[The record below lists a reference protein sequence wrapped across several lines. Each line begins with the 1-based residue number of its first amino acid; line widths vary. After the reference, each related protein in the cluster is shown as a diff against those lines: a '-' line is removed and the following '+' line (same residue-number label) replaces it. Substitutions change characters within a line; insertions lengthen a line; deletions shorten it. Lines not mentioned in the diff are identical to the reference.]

1 MTTGFLP
8 AEDNRTMKTALLAAA
23 PAAAALVF
31 GLGVAAPA
39 HADDTQDQVFLTS
52 LGIRGVSCSSLPGC
66 PSSADL
72 IGLGQAVCADL
83 ASTGDPLLEA
93 NSLVAN
99 QNFTKEQ
106 AAVVVGSAI
115 GAYCPEWV
123 RVLRQAAGN

>member
-1 MTTGFLP
+1 
-8 AEDNRTMKTALLAAA
+8 MKTPRPAAA
-23 PAAAALVF
+23 LAAAALIF
-31 GLGVAAPA
+31 GLSVATPA

-66 PSSADL
+66 PSNSDL
-72 IGLGQAVCADL
+72 IGLGQALCIDL

-99 QNFTKEQ
+99 QNFTKQQ

-123 RVLRQAAGN
+123 PVLRQAAGN